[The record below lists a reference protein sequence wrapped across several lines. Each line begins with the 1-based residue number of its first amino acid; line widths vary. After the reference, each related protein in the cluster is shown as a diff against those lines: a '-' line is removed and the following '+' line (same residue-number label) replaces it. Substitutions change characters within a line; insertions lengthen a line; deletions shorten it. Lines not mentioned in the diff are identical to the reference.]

1 MSWQIYTQYDED
13 SLTMHSNAG
22 LLRRARKALA
32 EVELLSEHD
41 ATELLFKVE
50 ECEVKLPSEG
60 ITKASCNCSAQGSC
74 KHILSSI
81 LWIQDNT
88 AVFSES
94 IQTEIQAETQFQT
107 NDTSICN
114 ESKDS
119 NSPKSEQ
126 QQHNI
131 QNTKTALALILEFDI
146 AQIQKQAGKANVRL
160 AYEFVQNWLANEE
173 LCTFEI
179 QAEKISFQTDLST
192 NKVLL
197 YPATGFDGMLSEI
210 ADKQKIAGYLACI
223 AYLWLK
229 NSPEQWQ
236 WSIDTTQHEQSFAN
250 QLSKDDLAFIDELK
264 SICENFIQQGLSHLA
279 KESVMA
285 LHIYNMQA
293 RAQSL
298 PRLGSLLRTLHG
310 TMKQFLENNVQ
321 IEEQHIFN
329 QIAHLYAYLAA
340 LSEVQKLAPEIQSK
354 ALTQLRGAVQRD
366 YQQETVEHLIPL
378 GCEWWSTESGARGLT
393 ICFWDLHQKQLKEVT
408 QARANHLDR
417 TFDMQS
423 AAATGIWGSSLSYL
437 LQHQLELT
445 HAKASSDSSF
455 SASSDTR
462 FLQKGLVSELKKAD
476 LDQLNIGVSQW
487 QNLQKL
493 ITPHSSLEQT
503 KSRYVLL
510 RHSSITAPDLNEFEQ
525 SFEYRVVDDQNNA
538 LKLSIPIEA
547 TYRVRIKHLTQLIQ
561 NDKVVASLVRIDTTT
576 QPIQLIPCS
585 VFLETAK
592 GLKIFSLDYDHPV
605 QKKSTLAELI
615 TGRFE
620 KLLAEKKQWKN
631 HQHYSAIDLLLVEIQ
646 TLLEFY
652 ANTGRAVLDPTDHNK
667 IQDIAQQFSDLGLDF
682 IANSLKINLHQ
693 KNLATHLLKWRH
705 VLLQLQRLNQH
716 IVLEGQIVS

>member
-32 EVELLSEHD
+32 EVQLLSEHD

-60 ITKASCNCSAQGSC
+60 MTKASCNCSAQGSC

-81 LWIQDNT
+81 LWIQEN
-88 AVFSES
+88 AALFVESANVES
-94 IQTEIQAETQFQT
+94 ISQTENIEHAIHLESDHQNFEKPEQPQH
-107 NDTSICN
+107 SI
-114 ESKDS
+114 E
-119 NSPKSEQ
+119 
-126 QQHNI
+126 
-131 QNTKTALALILEFDI
+131 NTKTALALILEFDI
-146 AQIQKQAGKANVRL
+146 TKIQKQAGKANVRL

-173 LCTFEI
+173 LCIFDI
-179 QAEKISFQTDLST
+179 QAEKISFQTDLSP

-210 ADKQKIAGYLACI
+210 ADKQKIAGHLACI
-223 AYLWLK
+223 TYLWFK

-236 WSIDTTQHEQSFAN
+236 WSIDTAQQEQN
-250 QLSKDDLAFIDELK
+250 IGHQLSTDDLEFIDELK
-264 SICENFIQQGLSHLA
+264 NICESFIQQGLSHLA

-298 PRLGSLLRTLHG
+298 PRLGSVLRALHG

-329 QIAHLYAYLAA
+329 QIAYLYAYLAA
-340 LSEVQKLAPEIQSK
+340 LSEAQKLAPEIQSK
-354 ALTQLRGAVQRD
+354 ALIQLRGSIQRD

-378 GCEWWSTESGARGLT
+378 GCEWWNTDSGARGLT
-393 ICFWDLHQKQLKEVT
+393 ICFWDVKQKQLKEVT

-437 LQHQLELT
+437 LQHQLELID
-445 HAKASSDSSF
+445 AKVSSETSF

-462 FLQKGLVSELKKAD
+462 FLQKGLISDLKKAD
-476 LDQLNIGVSQW
+476 LDQLNIGVSKW
-487 QNLQKL
+487 HDLQTL
-493 ITPHSSLEQT
+493 ITPHSSLEPPQ
-503 KSRYVLL
+503 SRYVLL
-510 RHSSITAPDLNEFEQ
+510 RHKSITAPDLNEFEQ

-538 LKLSIPIEA
+538 LKLSIPIEPE
-547 TYRVRIKHLTQLIQ
+547 YRVRIKHLTQLIQ
-561 NDKVVASLVRIDTTT
+561 NDKIIASLVRINTTT
-576 QPIQLIPCS
+576 QQIQLIPCS
-585 VFLETAK
+585 IFLETAK
-592 GLKIFSLDYDHPV
+592 GLKIFSLDYDYPV

-620 KLLAEKKQWKN
+620 KLLAEKKQWQN
-631 HQHYSAIDLLLVEIQ
+631 HQNYSAIDLLVLEIQ
-646 TLLEFY
+646 ALLEFY
-652 ANTGRAVLDPTDHNK
+652 ANTGRAVLDLDDLNR
-667 IQDIAQQFSDLGLDF
+667 IQDIAQQFSNLGLDF
-682 IANSLKINLHQ
+682 IEKSLKLNLS
-693 KNLATHLLKWRH
+693 KNNLATHLLKWRH
-705 VLLQLQRLNQH
+705 VLLQLQQLNRR
-716 IVLEGQIVS
+716 IILEGQIVS